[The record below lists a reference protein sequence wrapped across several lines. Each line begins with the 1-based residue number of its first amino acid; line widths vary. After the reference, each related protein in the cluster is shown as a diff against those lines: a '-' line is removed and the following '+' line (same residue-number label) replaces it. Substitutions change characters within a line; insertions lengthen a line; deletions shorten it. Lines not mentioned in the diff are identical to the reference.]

1 MPRLGQPARLEDMAL
16 KRSAT
21 WLCVIAENLMP
32 IMLHMSRNREENDGP
47 KILKHIV
54 SDLRDEYDHC
64 VPAHL
69 FDEFGKE
76 LIEQIKDLIERVK
89 RALDIRA
96 SMAKFLAQVNVAIAM
111 SEILLSRKL
120 RSLKI
125 DEMPKM
131 MRHVFYSRMSDMK
144 GLKYLSLGS
153 MTGGWKTFDMQETIM
168 KGMVTM
174 MNLTGLTLN
183 YDCTDTILQGLAKCC
198 PNLEYVDISNS
209 KYITNDS
216 IEFLVK
222 LKNLKVALLHRTQV
236 TISGMIELLVKAKNL
251 TDLGRYDELGRCL
264 EFIDQNYPQISRLK
278 LRKFETRFA
287 TTRHI
292 QLLSELCPDLYY
304 VSIFHNMLLMDLM
317 SLIGINNLSE
327 LYLLS
332 CDFFADQ
339 IRDVLQVKGCNL
351 TCLHLEHVDQ
361 IDMNALIYISQYCVD
376 LKILSLYNCVMIP
389 STSLYTRRYAI
400 PPFMNLEKLWFVSDC
415 APQYL
420 EFILVTALK
429 IKFIQLGTQVF
440 TSDEMFE
447 RILLRNPLQYLEDIR
462 IINSEELTIA
472 TAYRLVENCPSLV
485 ILNEIECW
493 KKVRDYELVQFQEM
507 VKERNYAVH
516 TAPLRKYATE
526 QMN

>member
-1 MPRLGQPARLEDMAL
+1 MLGQPARLEDMAL

-32 IMLHMSRNREENDGP
+32 IMLHMSKSRGTEEHEGQ
-47 KILKHIV
+47 KILKQIV
-54 SDLRDEYDHC
+54 SDLRDDYDHC

-69 FDEFGKE
+69 FDEFGRE

-89 RALDIRA
+89 RALDVRA

-111 SEILLSRKL
+111 SDILLSRKL

-125 DEMPKM
+125 DDMPKM

-144 GLKYLSLGS
+144 GLRYLSLGS

-174 MNLTGLTLN
+174 KNLTGLTLN
-183 YDCTDTILQGLAKCC
+183 YDCTDTILQGLAKFC

-216 IEFLVK
+216 IEHLVK
-222 LKNLKVALLHRTQV
+222 LKNLKVALLHRTQI
-236 TISGMIELLVKAKNL
+236 TISGIIELLVKAKNL

-264 EFIDQNYPQISRLK
+264 EFIDQNYPQISSLK

-292 QLLSELCPDLYY
+292 QLLAELCPDMYY

-317 SLIGINNLSE
+317 ALVGINNLSE

-376 LKILSLYNCVMIP
+376 LKVLSLYNCVMIP
-389 STSLYTRRYAI
+389 STSLYTRRFAI

-415 APQYL
+415 PPQYL

-447 RILLRNPLQYLEDIR
+447 RIFLRNPLQYLEDIR
-462 IINSEELTIA
+462 IINSDELTIA
-472 TAYRLVENCPSLV
+472 TAYRMVENCTSLKV
-485 ILNEIECW
+485 LNEIECW
-493 KKVRDYELVQFQEM
+493 KKVRDYELVQFREM
-507 VKERNYAVH
+507 LKERNYAVH